1 MTTLDIILLS
11 AVLAFILFLSAYV
24 YIRKSYREFCLREDR
39 LERIDLLKR
48 EINSARQYVSDHY
61 SSPEDNTVQM
71 NLIPKIDFLLKLISN
86 KTPDIQEQEL
96 KTLLDM
102 LTETFVR
109 LKTNYDDVTYILSPL
124 NNFRDR
130 LVHEHLDWLKD
141 HMDEDELL

>member
-1 MTTLDIILLS
+1 MTTLNIILIS
-11 AVLAFILFLSAYV
+11 AVLAFNIFLAAYV
-24 YIRKSYREFCLREDR
+24 YVRRSYREFCLREDR

-48 EINSARQYVSDHY
+48 EINSARQYVTDHY
-61 SSPEDNTVQM
+61 SSPDDRTVQA

-86 KTPDIQEQEL
+86 KTPDLQEREL